1 MKTIDEIKLKWQQ
14 HNRDN
19 GLSWNEVAEL
29 VNEVSAQPAS
39 EQGEECPTCKELR
52 KVCSELANAPTPD
65 AIKKMSDF
73 SNFDMDEPYMA
84 TTPHPEPTDF
94 REKVRDINWR
104 ASSEESGWF
113 DILVD
118 GELAYR
124 AKGIKQRDEFITELE
139 RNSISSLLP
148 DVTEEDIS
156 NTFDGM
162 ACYTSA
168 EGELYLCKEQF
179 RLAIL
184 DLFRKE
190 GR

>member
-1 MKTIDEIKLKWQQ
+1 MMKTVDRLFNKHMTVRKGYIDYMSRNAFHRAME
-14 HNRDN
+14 
-19 GLSWNEVAEL
+19 EYAT
-29 VNEVSAQPAS
+29 QPAS
-39 EQGEECPTCKELR
+39 KHGESDDKCPKCGSKDYDEDSGVKRCQDCYTIH
-52 KVCSELANAPTPD
+52 N
-65 AIKKMSDF
+65 DF
-73 SNFDMDEPYMA
+73 IPN
-84 TTPHPEPTDF
+84 PTDF

-184 DLFRKE
+184 ELFRKE